1 MLLGRVHQIL
11 VGIHGEGFGL
21 KLGNVEDGAVN
32 DKKLGSK
39 LDKGNGWVEGKSMA
53 AANGEKP

>member
-21 KLGNVEDGAVN
+21 KLGNVEDGAV
-32 DKKLGSK
+32 DGKELGLKLGE
-39 LDKGNGWVEGKSMA
+39 GNGWAEGKALGA
-53 AANGEKP
+53 ADGRR